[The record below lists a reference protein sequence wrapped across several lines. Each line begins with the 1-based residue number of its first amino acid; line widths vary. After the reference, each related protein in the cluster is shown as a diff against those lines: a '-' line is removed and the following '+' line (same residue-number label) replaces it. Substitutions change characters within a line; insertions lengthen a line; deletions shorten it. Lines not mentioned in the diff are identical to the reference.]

1 MKNSIYK
8 LKNIENI
15 SNNHLPKKT
24 HVITII
30 SFAPFR
36 FHIIYVKYENFETTR
51 GNMKGMILEKGQK
64 VKIEEGYKK

>member
-1 MKNSIYK
+1 
-8 LKNIENI
+8 
-15 SNNHLPKKT
+15 
-24 HVITII
+24 VITII

-64 VKIEEGYKK
+64 VKMEEGNNK